1 MTDLHYCTAETYTIL
16 LSNHPPVK
24 TNFKKNL
31 RNFIINLL
39 IIQIFKDI
47 SAKYLGGSFKLC
59 VFHTLEVKVPDHNHH
74 MFASLLAVVFPEVE
88 RC

>member
-1 MTDLHYCTAETYTIL
+1 MCVMCKKYMC
-16 LSNHPPVK
+16 VK

-47 SAKYLGGSFKLC
+47 SAKYLGDSFKLC

-74 MFASLLAVVFPEVE
+74 MFCFLAGCCVS
-88 RC
+88 